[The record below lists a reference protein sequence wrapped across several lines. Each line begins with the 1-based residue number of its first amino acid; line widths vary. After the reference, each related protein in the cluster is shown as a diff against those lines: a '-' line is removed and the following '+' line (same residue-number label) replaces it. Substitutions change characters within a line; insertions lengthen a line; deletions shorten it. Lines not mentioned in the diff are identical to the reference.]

1 MTTPSADRRSAD
13 RLRDELVRFTNRL
26 GRENVTVPT
35 NGALAAARAL
45 TAVERFER
53 NRVQSALRATLLTDV
68 ADRETFDRLFS
79 VFWDRIRG
87 EERAYPAGPADAPSP
102 GKPNVGNDGPTG
114 AREDGNESGSDES
127 GRDEDGRSGGA
138 ETGAGATVSP
148 DGSNGEQPLVA
159 ARYSPS
165 GDGERVSAETLA
177 VHDEE
182 SVATATA
189 AFTRAVSSLPGR
201 RWEATGRGV
210 DARRAL
216 RRSVESGGVPLPL
229 PGRARKRTATRGA
242 FLVDVSQSVLDTV
255 DRGFLLQF
263 LREVR
268 RTWRR
273 TPVFFFDTRL
283 REVSSAFDEPTL
295 HDALAALEAARTEWG
310 GGTRIG
316 AAVGTVRD
324 EYPDAVDWRST
335 VVILS
340 DGLERGDTDDLSTAM
355 AWLSRR
361 AGRVLWLNPLAVS
374 PAYEPACRGMQASLP
389 YLDGLYGFTN
399 PDDLHRIADELS
411 RHGPERTLAG
421 PRGNHIENS
430 T

>member
-1 MTTPSADRRSAD
+1 MTTPPEDQRPAD

-26 GRENVTVPT
+26 GQENVTVPT

-53 NRVQSALRATLLTDV
+53 NRVRTALRATLLTDV

-79 VFWDRIRG
+79 VFWERIRG

-102 GKPNVGNDGPTG
+102 GRPNVGNDGPTG
-114 AREDGNESGSDES
+114 AREDGNESGN
-127 GRDEDGRSGGA
+127 DEDGGDQNGRSSGA

-148 DGSNGEQPLVA
+148 DGSNDEQPVTA
-159 ARYSPS
+159 ARYSSS
-165 GDGERVSAETLA
+165 GDGERVSTETLA

-182 SVATATA
+182 YVATATA

-229 PGRARKRTATRGA
+229 PGRGRKQTAARGA
-242 FLVDVSQSVLDTV
+242 LLVDVSQSVLDTV

-340 DGLERGDTDDLSTAM
+340 DGLERGDTDDLSAAM

-389 YLDGLYGFTN
+389 YLDGLYGFAG
-399 PDDLHRIADELS
+399 PDDLNRIADELS
-411 RHGPERTLAG
+411 RHGPERTVAG
-421 PRGNHIENS
+421 PRGNHIEKS